1 MNYTVCLYT
10 DSMID
15 IRDTTEASDKVM
27 VETIDIYKVYS
38 VHNVSTYSDSG
49 YDTLHI
55 SCYEPTETG
64 DIKYYFGL
72 DRFYNDAFAHWV
84 FESAVYLPLFRLLKQ
99 RHPHI
104 KLFLKSRKTY
114 TRLFCNY
121 LGISTDDLVYAFDT
135 SSPSICYFAPPI
147 SSLNQNEITEA
158 YKQHLCRFWEM
169 FRADDVEIQHPV
181 VVLPRQKLENYP
193 GNDRV
198 IPFDTILQYTS
209 RIKDS
214 VILHTDTVTDLAEQ
228 IAVIR
233 GSAVIVVTDGS
244 PFLVNGMFSYNKH
257 ILVSGQC
264 CTYGQAIR
272 FKKIAYIIDKIKRQN
287 LSASYIETQG
297 DTCNRLRDILR
308 I

>member
-1 MNYTVCLYT
+1 
-10 DSMID
+10 MIH

-49 YDTLHI
+49 HDTFNI
-55 SCYEPTETG
+55 SCYEPSDGG
-64 DIKYYFGL
+64 DMNYYFAL
-72 DRFYNDAFAHWV
+72 DGFFNDAFAHWI
-84 FESAVYLPLFRLLKQ
+84 FESAIYLPLFRLLQQ

-104 KLFLKSRKTY
+104 KLFTKSRKTY

-121 LGISTDDLVYAFDT
+121 LGFSDADMVYTFDT
-135 SSPSICYFAPPI
+135 TCPSICYFASPI
-147 SSLNQNEITEA
+147 SSLIQNEITEA
-158 YKQHLCRFWEM
+158 YKQHVDRFWDM
-169 FRADDVEIQHPV
+169 FRADSVEMIHPV
-181 VVLPRQKLENYP
+181 AVLPRQQKENYQ

-228 IAVIR
+228 IAVIH